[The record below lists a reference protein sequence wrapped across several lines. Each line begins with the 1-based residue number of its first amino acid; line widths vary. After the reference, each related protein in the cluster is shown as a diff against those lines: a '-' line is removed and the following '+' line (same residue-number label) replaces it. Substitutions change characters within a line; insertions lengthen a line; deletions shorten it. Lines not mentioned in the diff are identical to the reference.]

1 MVACSDS
8 FCRAPNRKKRRLDF
22 SAARGRQV
30 KCLRRPGG
38 PGPLTKSKS
47 AGGSDFPDQNPKIFL
62 EKTGE
67 ALETSFLRL
76 CDSDSGGECCPFFRF
91 SLPRAGRLGRFSSLQ
106 VFLAAGFLSPCFHRL
121 IFSSFPNS
129 TLAAR
134 RPARGTGSIGTSRHL
149 ARLKCCIQSLV
160 TYGGAVFVAP
170 LGNFEILLGV
180 SNTKEH
186 YGLGTL
192 RTLR

>member
-1 MVACSDS
+1 MELGMVACSDS

-106 VFLAAGFLSPCFHRL
+106 VFLAAVFPSPGFHRF
-121 IFSSFPNS
+121 IFSNFSEFNACRS
-129 TLAAR
+129 TTCEGHR
-134 RPARGTGSIGTSRHL
+134 FNIRTCRQF
-149 ARLKCCIQSLV
+149 ARLQVMHSKPRDIWKRFIS
-160 TYGGAVFVAP
+160 P
-170 LGNFEILLGV
+170 P
-180 SNTKEH
+180 
-186 YGLGTL
+186 
-192 RTLR
+192 